1 MEKKKILIAAIEHLI
16 SYKSL
21 IKIVKKHW
29 ILAIIVNGTEFD
41 LVKYN
46 LKEYYEKIT

>member
-1 MEKKKILIAAIEHLI
+1 MEKKIILIDAIEHLI

-29 ILAIIVNGTEFD
+29 ILAIIVNCIEFD
-41 LVKYN
+41 LVK
-46 LKEYYEKIT
+46 